1 MLCVPVHFFF
11 TAAHVHLVLLAIS
24 IYHFLTTAIKF
35 SRFSNE
41 IGLHCLLFLA
51 IAVFLFSRLM

>member
-1 MLCVPVHFFF
+1 MSLFAFFSLLLMF
-11 TAAHVHLVLLAIS
+11 TVLAIS

-35 SRFSNE
+35 SRFSSNE

-51 IAVFLFSRLM
+51 VAVFLFSRLM